1 MSKGKKNF
9 LSCVDDGNTGE
20 KIVME
25 IMVKKGFKCEKS
37 DGKLYHDLMLN
48 DDFIEVKYDKM
59 SKKTGNM
66 AIEYWNSKQD
76 KPSGITSTLA
86 KFWAH
91 IVFDKGTNVMKVYMA
106 EVSKLREWIAKH
118 APLKK
123 IKGGG
128 DDNADLLI
136 YKTDIIFGEKD
147 LFERID
153 T

>member
-9 LSCVDDGNTGE
+9 LSCIDDGNKGE
-20 KIVME
+20 KIVVE
-25 IMVKKGFKCEKS
+25 IMTKKGFKCEKS
-37 DGKLYHDLMLN
+37 DGKLYHDLTLN
-48 DDFIEVKYDKM
+48 DDFIEVKFDKM
-59 SKKTGNM
+59 SKKTGNI

-76 KPSGITSTLA
+76 KPSGITATMA

-91 IVFDKGTNVMKVYMA
+91 IVFDKGTDNMKVYMT
-106 EVSKLREWIAKH
+106 EVSKLRTWIVKH
-118 APLKK
+118 APFKK

-136 YKTDIIFGEKD
+136 YKMEDIFGDKD

-153 T
+153 E